1 LGNRENL
8 GAASLTARRAR
19 EQYPRLVVSRRIL
32 VTTVLALAGHALS
45 LGVPGVANAD
55 GMMLVPAGAIWM
67 GRDGGPTEEAPLHRI
82 FVRDFWIDRHKVT
95 NAEFAE
101 FLNAQGL
108 ISSERQRR
116 YDEDDADARIRQ
128 VRLGM
133 PPRPTYGQ
141 PVRWIA
147 EPGFEGH
154 PATEVSWFGARD
166 YCRWRGRRLPTE
178 AEWEKAARGD
188 DKRPYP
194 WGWEPPTPERAVF
207 GRRWNA
213 TAPAEGRP
221 ASRSPYGVEDLLG
234 NLREWTATILRPY
247 PYRHDDG
254 RESFGRGEAAA
265 MRVVVRGASHDDPA
279 EALSVTRRLSYDG
292 RGAAAGHH
300 HVGFRCA
307 TSEDLGGY

>member
-1 LGNRENL
+1 M
-8 GAASLTARRAR
+8 
-19 EQYPRLVVSRRIL
+19 PRLGLLTTFL
-32 VTTVLALAGHALS
+32 VLAGHALAS
-45 LGVPGVANAD
+45 LGVPAGAHAD
-55 GMMLVPAGAIWM
+55 GLMLVPAGAIWM
-67 GRDGGPTEEAPLHRI
+67 GRDGGPPEEGPLHRV
-82 FVRDFWIDRHKVT
+82 FVKDFWMDRHKVT

-108 ISSERQRR
+108 ISSERERR
-116 YDEDDADARIRQ
+116 YDEDDEDARIHSVGR
-128 VRLGM
+128 
-133 PPRPTYGQ
+133 
-141 PVRWIA
+141 RWIA
-147 EPGFEGH
+147 DPGFERH

-166 YCRWRGRRLPTE
+166 YCRWQGRRLPTE

-194 WGWEPPTPERAVF
+194 WGWEPPTPERAVY
-207 GRRWNA
+207 GRSWNA
-213 TAPAEGRP
+213 TGPVDGRP

-234 NLREWTATILRPY
+234 NLREWTATVLRPY

-254 RESFGRGEAAA
+254 RESFTGHGPVTT
-265 MRVVVRGASHDDPA
+265 RVVVRGASHDDPA
-279 EALSVTRRLSYDG
+279 EALSVTRRLSYDA